1 MPKAI
6 PAILLSLFA
15 TLFPV
20 APSRAAESDRAL
32 LSTFCDA
39 ANIKGS
45 TCTRAKGYP
54 DAPRRGCDV
63 ALRAERYSGKFLG
76 AGNPLLVV
84 FYDSGCESH
93 ATDEGGAAVFEQ
105 AGGAYTFKNF
115 QPGMIGSD
123 CVTSAKD
130 ARQDL
135 LVCLTGHM
143 GQGLLESGV
152 ALMQFKPVAGGHIGL
167 SLDMLLT
174 AEDATGA
181 YGTNIVSCNDSQKYF
196 EVSKLAAG
204 PRAATVIV
212 DTTYAD
218 AELIATVCRKD
229 YPKPVEAIGLLAPG
243 DAYVPT
249 GREKSGTFIVD
260 LATRK
265 IAPQ

>member
-1 MPKAI
+1 MKTCPTFFA
-6 PAILLSLFA
+6 LSLLA
-15 TLFPV
+15 ALPT

-32 LSTFCDA
+32 LSTFCDG

-45 TCTRAKGYP
+45 TCKRAKGYP
-54 DAPRRGCDV
+54 DAPKRGCDV
-63 ALRAERYSGKFLG
+63 TLTGDRYSGKYLTS
-76 AGNPLLVV
+76 GNPILVLN
-84 FYDSGCESH
+84 YESGCEAH
-93 ATDEGGAAVFEQ
+93 ATDNGGSVVFEQ
-105 AGGAYTFKNF
+105 SGGSYAFRGFAPGVPAG
-115 QPGMIGSD
+115 D

-152 ALMQFKPVAGGHIGL
+152 ALMQFKPDTGGHIGL

-174 AEDATGA
+174 AEDGTGA
-181 YGTNIVSCNDSQKYF
+181 YGTNIVTCNNRQKFF

-204 PRAATVIV
+204 PRPATVIV

-218 AELIATVCRKD
+218 AQLIATVCAKD
-229 YPKPVEAIGLLAPG
+229 YPRPAEAIGLLAPG

-249 GREKSGTFIVD
+249 GREKSGTFVID
-260 LATRK
+260 LVTRK
-265 IAPQ
+265 VTAQ